1 MEQQKFSQS
10 YRVGENIKH
19 GTPVARMFHSHYTA
33 VIFYDYMLGILRG
46 FLDLCEVFQEFEKKF
61 NDAILAEQT
70 FLLNMVIL
78 MVSYSIYLEQRV
90 FLV

>member
-1 MEQQKFSQS
+1 
-10 YRVGENIKH
+10 
-19 GTPVARMFHSHYTA
+19 
-33 VIFYDYMLGILRG
+33 MLGILRG